1 VGWTIERHHD
11 KEVGVRTLTL
21 HLDPPSLDRAKEQF
35 FAASRA
41 EQNLGSELIESWRR
55 SQAALGRPEDV
66 TDVPHVPE
74 EVLDL
79 YLLDLLQAP
88 LNRFAG
94 DLEGTGLGLLLA
106 DARGQVIQR
115 WSHDRSTIAHLDQM
129 GTVRGAVLAESAV
142 GTNGVGTVLVTGKS
156 VQISGNEHFAEFYR
170 NAVCTGSPMRHPING
185 KLMGVV
191 TLSSEVTPRSDLLRP
206 LLKSLTTQLEQH
218 VLELAQPSVRRMFD
232 VFLKYSRVSQGPVV
246 GFGPQGALIQST
258 AAGRLTSDDLQ
269 QIHHAVTGSR
279 CAGKLHLVLSAGPA
293 ELEFTSLDAGNTVVV
308 IAQDPRRAATSTTTR
323 PQQLTC
329 RPPEPLAGRSPE
341 WLAVVHQLT
350 KQREAAL
357 PVLIAGE
364 PGVGKVSLA
373 LGRPFQ
379 HGDAGSRAVVD
390 AAESHIMGARE
401 WLRHMSD
408 RFGREETI
416 VIRGIETLDPPVLDG
431 LRSMLT
437 KAEARC
443 MVIMTITARK
453 PEEVDEIRRRL
464 GANSIWLPP
473 LRERFSDIAVLWT
486 SFARH
491 LTPGVG
497 LEPTADSLGLMRKYA
512 WPGNTKELKSVI
524 SQLAAAG
531 KRGTVTATELPAEM
545 HSSKSLSMIER
556 VELDALRNALNE
568 AGGNRARAAEI
579 LGLSRATVYRKMKA
593 YRHQLSG

>member
-1 VGWTIERHHD
+1 
-11 KEVGVRTLTL
+11 LTL
-21 HLDPPSLDRAKEQF
+21 HLDAPSLDRAKEQF
-35 FAASRA
+35 FAASIA
-41 EQNLGSELIESWRR
+41 EQNLGSDLIESWRR

-88 LNRFAG
+88 LNRFAD

-156 VQISGNEHFAEFYR
+156 VQISGNEHFADFYR

-191 TLSSEVTPRSDLLRP
+191 TLSSQVTPRSDLLRP

-232 VFLKYSRVSQGPVV
+232 MFLKYSRVNQGPVV
-246 GFGPQGALIQST
+246 GFGPQGALIQSP
-258 AAGRLTSDDLQ
+258 AAGRLTSEDLQ
-269 QIHHAVTGSR
+269 QIHHAVTGSGFD
-279 CAGKLHLVLSAGPA
+279 GKLHLVLTTGPA

-308 IAQDPRRAATSTTTR
+308 IAQDLRRAVASTAAR
-323 PQQLTC
+323 PQPLSS
-329 RPPEPLAGRSPE
+329 RPPEP
-341 WLAVVHQLT
+341 LAVVHQLT
-350 KQREAAL
+350 KQRESAL

-379 HGDAGSRAVVD
+379 YGDAGSRTVLD

-401 WLRHMSD
+401 WLRHFSD
-408 RFGREETI
+408 RFGREETT

-437 KAEARC
+437 KAEGRRC
-443 MVIMTITARK
+443 MVIMTITARR
-453 PEEVDEIRRRL
+453 PEGVDEIRRRF
-464 GANSIWLPP
+464 GASSIWLPP
-473 LRERFSDIAVLWT
+473 LRERFSDIAVLWA

-497 LEPTADSLGLMRKYA
+497 LEPTADCLALMRKYA

-531 KRGTVTATELPAEM
+531 KRGIVTATDLPAEM
-545 HSSKSLSMIER
+545 HSSNSLSMIER

-593 YRHQLSG
+593 YRHQLSS